1 LDSAREL
8 IGWLS
13 PIVIFHR
20 KSRKRFLICCALA
33 LKVLNAITS
42 ANKLIVRK
50 NLTCGIDFSQCK
62 DCGTL
67 EAFQAPQADPEDHR
81 ATKKRI
87 TGLFRRMVKAIL
99 FLDERQVTKRR
110 L

>member
-1 LDSAREL
+1 M
-8 IGWLS
+8 
-13 PIVIFHR
+13 R
-20 KSRKRFLICCALA
+20 KDFT
-33 LKVLNAITS
+33 ND
-42 ANKLIVRK
+42 
-50 NLTCGIDFSQCK
+50 IDFSKCK

-81 ATKKRI
+81 ATKKLI